1 MSKNNVDL
9 SKLGALLGAS
19 ITTVDAVPVST
30 RDNKTSLY
38 RMLFASI
45 ENGGMRKLE
54 YADKKTA
61 RIKYSIIRGHCTR
74 NVDETRGYVVNL
86 RGNAV
91 VVTNGN
97 K

>member
-1 MSKNNVDL
+1 MSKIDM
-9 SKLGALLGAS
+9 SKLEKLLGAT
-19 ITTVDAVPVST
+19 ITVVTDVPAST
-30 RDNKTSLY
+30 RDNKTSVY

-45 ENGGMRKLE
+45 GPQSMRKLE

-74 NVDETRGYVVNL
+74 NVVETDGYVVNL

-91 VVTNGN
+91 VVSNTN